1 MIKEKKISILISTYN
16 KCKFIKK
23 TIRSCLNQKY
33 SNYEIIIVDT
43 QSTDGTDKIINYF
56 SNLKRIRFY
65 KIKRKYRN
73 SPLNQIEAI
82 KYGLSKSK
90 GEIICLLDGDDL
102 FKKKKLSEIN
112 KFFQSSKATNYVQD
126 KLSFT
131 KNIIKENRTF
141 LFFNILPNFF
151 PTSTFSIKKN
161 NLVTFLKKYSS
172 NKFNLLEIDAQL
184 FFFSRLYKK
193 DHSLLNKKLTVY
205 RIDHSG
211 ISSKFKKFSLE
222 WFKKRKQAHFFLSK
236 FFKNRSYPYPVD
248 FFLSKLFFWLIK
260 KFNL

>member
-1 MIKEKKISILISTYN
+1 MIKEKNISILISTYN
-16 KCKFIKK
+16 KCRFIKK

-56 SNLKRIRFY
+56 SHFKKISFF
-65 KIKRKYRN
+65 KIKRKYKN

-102 FKKKKLSEIN
+102 FKKTKLREIN
-112 KFFQSSKATNYVQD
+112 KFFQSNKATNFVQD
-126 KLSFT
+126 KINFT

-161 NLVTFLKKYSS
+161 SLDFFLKKYSS
-172 NKFNLLEIDAQL
+172 NKFNLLEIDARL
-184 FFFSRLYKK
+184 FFFSRIYKK
-193 DHSLLNKKLTVY
+193 DHSLLNKNLTIY

-211 ISSKFKKFSLE
+211 ISSNFKKFSLE
-222 WFKKRKQAHFFLSK
+222 WFKKRNQAHVFLNK
-236 FFKNRSYPYPVD
+236 FFKKKSYPYKID
-248 FFLSKLFFWLIK
+248 FILSNLFFWLSK
-260 KFNL
+260 KFNK

>member
-1 MIKEKKISILISTYN
+1 MISTYN

-102 FKKKKLSEIN
+102 FKKKK
-112 KFFQSSKATNYVQD
+112 
-126 KLSFT
+126 
-131 KNIIKENRTF
+131 IK
-141 LFFNILPNFF
+141 
-151 PTSTFSIKKN
+151 
-161 NLVTFLKKYSS
+161 
-172 NKFNLLEIDAQL
+172 
-184 FFFSRLYKK
+184 
-193 DHSLLNKKLTVY
+193 
-205 RIDHSG
+205 
-211 ISSKFKKFSLE
+211 
-222 WFKKRKQAHFFLSK
+222 
-236 FFKNRSYPYPVD
+236 
-248 FFLSKLFFWLIK
+248 
-260 KFNL
+260 